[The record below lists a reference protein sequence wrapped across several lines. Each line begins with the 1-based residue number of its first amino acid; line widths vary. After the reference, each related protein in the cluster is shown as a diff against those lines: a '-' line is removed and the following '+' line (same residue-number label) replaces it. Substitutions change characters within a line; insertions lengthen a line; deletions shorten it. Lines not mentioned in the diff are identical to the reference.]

1 MNTRD
6 AELRKVLSEMGEDIE
21 KILEGFAYCVSLI
34 DGTEAQNSHW
44 SALSSA
50 AAAAQQDDDEDD
62 SDNEPL
68 DVNML

>member
-1 MNTRD
+1 MNSRD
-6 AELRKVLSEMGEDIE
+6 AELRKILTEMGEDIE

-34 DGTEAQNSHW
+34 DGTEAQNTHW

-50 AAAAQQDDDEDD
+50 AAAAQDEDEED
-62 SDNEPL
+62 SGHDQL